1 MGVSWRLGATFV
13 ALVVLTLGQL
23 HDTNDYFPLGSLS
36 QYATPRD
43 MDGTVRS
50 TYIMADTVSGDHV
63 RVPLHKDGVGVGRA
77 DIESQLDRIVDDPSL
92 LQGLADAWSELRPD
106 ADQYTALYVM
116 RETTQLEDGLQA
128 GEPTVEEL
136 TTWVVRR

>member
-1 MGVSWRLGATFV
+1 MGVSWRLGLTGA
-13 ALVVLTLGQL
+13 ALVILALGQL

-43 MDGTVRS
+43 MDGSVRS
-50 TYIMADTVSGDHV
+50 TYIMADTVGGEHV

-77 DIESQLDRIVDDPSL
+77 DIEAQLDRVLDDPSL
-92 LQGLADAWSELRPD
+92 LQGLAEAWAELHPE

-116 RETTQLEDGLQA
+116 RETTKLKDGLRT
-128 GEPTVEEL
+128 GEPSVEEL
-136 TTWVVRR
+136 TMWDVR